1 MEDQRTKR
9 TGAST
14 RPHPRRSWA
23 LAGYRGQ
30 ALIVR
35 RRGDG
40 PETAHPA
47 PAVPAETLSQVP
59 RHAGPPPPRTEETTP

>member
-14 RPHPRRSWA
+14 RPHPRRSR
-23 LAGYRGQ
+23 AGYRSQ

-35 RRGDG
+35 RPGDG

-47 PAVPAETLSQVP
+47 PAVPAETMSQVP
-59 RHAGPPPPRTEETTP
+59 RRAGPPPPRTEETTP